1 MIQPGFF
8 DLFSAYARLDK
19 CTDPL
24 VKLNDIIEWELFRPQ
39 LQSIRNNDLVGRK
52 GFDVVMMFKILIL
65 QSLYNLADE
74 AMEYMLR
81 DRLSFRNCLVSS

>member
-1 MIQPGFF
+1 MIQAGFF

-24 VKLNDIIEWELFRPQ
+24 VKLNDIIEWELFRAQ

-52 GFDVVMMFKILIL
+52 GFDVVMMFKVWWCFKKYDIDSTCMI
-65 QSLYNLADE
+65 
-74 AMEYMLR
+74 MR
-81 DRLSFRNCLVSS
+81 